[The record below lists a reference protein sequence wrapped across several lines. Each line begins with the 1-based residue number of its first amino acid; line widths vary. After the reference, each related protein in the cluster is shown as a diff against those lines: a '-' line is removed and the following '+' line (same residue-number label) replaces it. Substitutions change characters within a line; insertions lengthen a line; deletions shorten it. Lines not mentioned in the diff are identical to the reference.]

1 MNTRL
6 SALQNQEKTINA
18 SPTTLSTELT
28 GKMEENKNR
37 INELK
42 KQLKQKEYLVKREN
56 EQRLNNIV
64 TLNTI
69 VIPAAIIA
77 LLILT
82 ALWLRRRRFK

>member
-1 MNTRL
+1 
-6 SALQNQEKTINA
+6 
-18 SPTTLSTELT
+18 
-28 GKMEENKNR
+28 MEENKNR